1 MTLAQRASAWTD
13 TKNPLVTGLYVLFLG
28 LILNKSPDLDSKRS
42 VFVCLV
48 WFFPKDLG
56 YEQLGISLLY

>member
-42 VFVCLV
+42 VFVCLFC
-48 WFFPKDLG
+48 FFPKDLG